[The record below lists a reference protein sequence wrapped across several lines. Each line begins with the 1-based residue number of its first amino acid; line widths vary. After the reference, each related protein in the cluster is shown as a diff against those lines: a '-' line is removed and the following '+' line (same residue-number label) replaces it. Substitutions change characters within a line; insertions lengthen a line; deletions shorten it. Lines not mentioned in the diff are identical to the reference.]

1 MGENREIQKG
11 VWEGRIPVVF
21 RLSEDDTEGE
31 RPEPVYVSVREVRSD
46 MNQLIFGARIFFW
59 RIQGASLLRTFL
71 ATLCFT
77 WALLEFVKN
86 MLVYVTQK
94 QWFVLNQCSLL
105 NFGVFLCHC

>member
-46 MNQLIFGARIFFW
+46 MNQLIFGARIFSGESREPPCCEHF
-59 RIQGASLLRTFL
+59 SPHY
-71 ATLCFT
+71 
-77 WALLEFVKN
+77 ALLG
-86 MLVYVTQK
+86 LC
-94 QWFVLNQCSLL
+94 LSL
-105 NFGVFLCHC
+105 